1 MSENRAGKELNSNKE
16 QTYNM
21 AFSTQ
26 MQQLRMP
33 LSLMEP
39 KAREVFLISQNK
51 KGAQMKHSGWLTVP
65 GCFYVSSE

>member
-1 MSENRAGKELNSNKE
+1 MSENRAGKELSSNKE

-39 KAREVFLISQNK
+39 KARGGFLISQNK
-51 KGAQMKHSGWLTVP
+51 KGAQMKHSG
-65 GCFYVSSE
+65 